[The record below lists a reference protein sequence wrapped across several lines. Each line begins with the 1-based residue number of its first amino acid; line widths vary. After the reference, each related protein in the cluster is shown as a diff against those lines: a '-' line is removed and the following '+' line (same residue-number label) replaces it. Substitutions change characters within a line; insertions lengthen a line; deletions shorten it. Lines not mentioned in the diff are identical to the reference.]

1 MASLSIALDQF
12 VISVPE
18 RSRSTC
24 NVFIARVDDQDR
36 DRLGRLFVLSEIAP
50 AHPQNQD
57 IIHLI
62 QETVSRAY
70 YGTTDR
76 GVESAF
82 EQALAETNSRLQ
94 DILRGEHHNWLPGF
108 ATFVGVLKDNVFVY
122 THVGSIQGFLMRG
135 TRIIDL
141 LHGGG
146 VEAVVNPLKI
156 FSSIVSGPVEANDHV
171 VIATN
176 SLLDYFSQE
185 KIRRTVSAAPPA
197 EAAAYFD
204 SLLRDNPT
212 QAGFA
217 ALILELT
224 PAGQPEPAA
233 EPLANGLALPALGQN
248 RPGMSMEKLIHR
260 EQTTQELLEP
270 SFWRSVQLLFRSGYT
285 RAEDTLRTRLLR
297 KPARRRLAYRPEQ
310 SAKPR
315 SLLITALLTLW
326 RLIKQVLLLL
336 IMVLVTGISAL
347 RRSIARPK
355 SAPSSAPPMRERVA
369 GTWRAIRRLPSRQ
382 QLVLGSVAGLALILV
397 VSLIVFA
404 SQDAK
409 RLTAAEREQ
418 IVTSIREKTDQAN
431 ITLSY
436 GDLTGAQKI
445 IRDIDQLIDQLP
457 KKKSADKKL
466 VAGLQNALTD
476 AREKTQ
482 RRTRPTLATQASLAG
497 LGTAEPVRV
506 VLTAKASY
514 VVTSRGEIVR
524 TTDEG
529 APKVI
534 GTPLQDLA
542 ISDAVADG
550 DGLLLLA
557 GNKLVRF
564 SSADV
569 KYTTPT
575 VTLPSE
581 PLTMTL
587 FQNRLYL
594 VDRATGQV
602 LRFPR
607 GTGGFGEGK
616 PWITDGTVSIEGV
629 IGIAVDGSVY
639 LLRSDGTLT
648 ELLQGQKQ
656 PFALDPIDP
665 PLTAVT
671 RLWTDAASKY
681 LYILEPKSQRLVVF
695 NKNGEL
701 AAQYQD
707 QSFQDARGFAVD
719 EKGKKAYLLTSSSLE
734 RFDLTLK

>member
-12 VISVPE
+12 VISDPE

-24 NVFIARVDDQDR
+24 NVFVAHQGDQDR

-57 IIHLI
+57 IIRI
-62 QETVSRAY
+62 VQETVSRAY

-82 EQALAETNSRLQ
+82 EQALAEANSRLQ

-108 ATFVGVLKDNVFVY
+108 ATFIGVLKDNVFVY

-146 VEAVVNPLKI
+146 VEPVVNPLKI
-156 FSSIVSGPVEANDHV
+156 FSSIVSGPVEANDHI

-176 SLLDYFSQE
+176 GLLDYFSQE
-185 KIRRTVSAAPPA
+185 KIRRTVTAAPPS

-212 QAGFA
+212 RTGFA
-217 ALILELT
+217 ALIVALIQ
-224 PAGQPEPAA
+224 AGQPEPSA
-233 EPLANGLALPALGQN
+233 EPLAMGVALPPLGQN
-248 RPGMSMEKLIHR
+248 QPGTSMEKLIHR
-260 EQTTQELLEP
+260 EQATRELLEP
-270 SFWRSVQLLFRSGYT
+270 SFWRSIQLLFHSGYT

-297 KPARRRLAYRPEQ
+297 KPARRRLAYRPDQ

-315 SLLITALLTLW
+315 SLLITALLALW
-326 RLIKQVLLLL
+326 RLTKQVLLLL
-336 IMVLVTGISAL
+336 IMVLVTGIGAL
-347 RRSIARPK
+347 RRSLVRPK
-355 SAPSSAPPMRERVA
+355 SGQSTGQPIRERMA

-382 QLVLGSVAGLALILV
+382 QLVLGSVTSLALILV

-404 SQDAK
+404 SQDTK

-418 IVTSIREKTDQAN
+418 IVASIAEKTDQVN
-431 ITLSY
+431 TTLSY
-436 GDLTGAQKI
+436 GDLAGVEKI
-445 IRDIDQLIDQLP
+445 LQDIDRLIDQLP

-466 VAGLQNALTD
+466 IANLQNTLTD

-482 RRTRPTLATQASLAG
+482 RRTHPPLATQASLAG
-497 LGTAEPVRV
+497 LGTADPVGV

-514 VVTSRGEIVR
+514 VVTSRGEIVN

-534 GTPLQDLA
+534 GTPLEDLA
-542 ISDAVADG
+542 ISEAIADG

-557 GNKLVRF
+557 GTKLVRF
-564 SSADV
+564 SRADV
-569 KYTTPT
+569 KYTAPNI
-575 VTLPSE
+575 TLPNA

-594 VDRATGQV
+594 VDGATGQIF
-602 LRFPR
+602 RFPR

-629 IGIAVDGSVY
+629 VGIAVDGSVY

-648 ELLQGQKQ
+648 ELIQGQKQ
-656 PFALDPIDP
+656 SFTLDPIDP
-665 PLTAVT
+665 PLAAATA
-671 RLWTDAASKY
+671 LWTDATSKY
-681 LYILEPKSQRLVVF
+681 LYILDPKSQRLVVF
-695 NKNGEL
+695 DKNGGL

-707 QSFQDARGFAVD
+707 QSFQDAKGFAVD
-719 EKGKKAYLLTSSSLE
+719 EKGKKAYIVTSSTLE